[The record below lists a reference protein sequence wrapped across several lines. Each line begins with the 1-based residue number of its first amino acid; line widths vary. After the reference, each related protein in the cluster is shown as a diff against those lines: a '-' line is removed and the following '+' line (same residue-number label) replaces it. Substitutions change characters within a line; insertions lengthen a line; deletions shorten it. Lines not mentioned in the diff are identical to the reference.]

1 MSGETSWRRGSQ
13 RNGTRVEQDPSWASA
28 TDKKAAKL
36 WGSGWRRIHWWPY
49 GPNVRLRQSQALPF
63 RLHPMDNDDKRLRY
77 SLRSHLWGLST
88 IDRCRKCG
96 RTRVV
101 EKGTV
106 ALRIS
111 KDKGNGFA
119 GLSTCGSVWVCPVCA
134 AKVSRRRADEV
145 AQAVQ
150 AAADRGY
157 SASLLTLTARHHRGQ
172 RLKEVWNAVLK
183 AWQSM
188 LAGRFAQTF
197 RDVLGVK
204 HWVRVVEVTH
214 GANGW
219 HPHLH
224 VILIHDGRL
233 TADQL
238 ESALWPRWF
247 RALERQGMTAVQGA
261 GLDVRSSSDAVSEYL
276 VKSLAAEVTAGH
288 GKHGREGGRT
298 PFQIL
303 RSVTETGDAD
313 DLALWHEWEAAS
325 RGRRQFGWSK
335 GFRDWARLEP
345 EQSDEQI
352 AEEEPGGEDSHER
365 LIDRIEDLEDR
376 LSVHEAGDSVPFVP
390 KYVAQRV

>member
-1 MSGETSWRRGSQ
+1 MAATPGYRADAATSTKHVGDGHH
-13 RNGTRVEQDPSWASA
+13 GTDTLPAALGKYANSVSTAGQSA
-28 TDKKAAKL
+28 AQKHEA
-36 WGSGWRRIHWWPY
+36 
-49 GPNVRLRQSQALPF
+49 
-63 RLHPMDNDDKRLRY
+63 KRLRY
-77 SLRSHLWGLST
+77 ALRSDLWDLST
-88 IDRCRKCG
+88 IERCRKCG
-96 RTRVV
+96 KTPVG
-101 EKGTV
+101 EQGTV
-106 ALRIS
+106 GLRVTADS
-111 KDKGNGFA
+111 GSGFS
-119 GLSTCGSVWVCPVCA
+119 GLASCGSVWVCPVCA

-172 RLKEVWNAVLK
+172 RLKWVWNAVLK
-183 AWQSM
+183 AWRSM
-188 LAGRFAQTF
+188 LGGRFAQTF
-197 RDVLGVK
+197 REVLGVK

-214 GANGW
+214 GDNGW

-224 VILIHDGRL
+224 VILIHDGRQ
-233 TADQL
+233 TAEQL

-261 GLDVRSSSDAVSEYL
+261 GLDVRSSSDAVGEYL

-288 GKHGREGGRT
+288 AKQGRAGGRT

-325 RGRRQFGWSK
+325 RGRRQIGWSK
-335 GFRDWARLEP
+335 GFRDWARLAP

-352 AEEEPGGEDSHER
+352 AEEEPGGDDVLVLDAVAWRQVRREQGALLVEADKFGVPGAR
-365 LIDRIEDLEDR
+365 AWLRR
-376 LSVHEAGDSVPFVP
+376 AGVHWREVKV
-390 KYVAQRV
+390 VRQ

>member
-1 MSGETSWRRGSQ
+1 MAATAAYRA
-13 RNGTRVEQDPSWASA
+13 DSA
-28 TDKKAAKL
+28 TSTTHVGDGHHATDTLPAALGKSANSVSTA
-36 WGSGWRRIHWWPY
+36 G
-49 GPNVRLRQSQALPF
+49 QSAEQKHEA
-63 RLHPMDNDDKRLRY
+63 KRLRY
-77 SLRSHLWGLST
+77 SLRSHLWSLST

-119 GLSTCGSVWVCPVCA
+119 GLSTCGSVWACPVCA

-172 RLKEVWNAVLK
+172 RLKWVWNGVLK
-183 AWQSM
+183 AWRSM
-188 LAGRFAQTF
+188 LGGRFARTF
-197 RDVLGVK
+197 REVLGVR

-214 GANGW
+214 GDNGW

-233 TADQL
+233 SADQL

-288 GKHGREGGRT
+288 GKHGRAGGRT

-325 RGRRQFGWSK
+325 RGRRQMGWSK

-352 AEEEPGGEDSHER
+352 AAEEPGGEDVIRFDDDAWNQICFRQGELLVETDKFGLPGAR
-365 LIDRIEDLEDR
+365 AWLRR
-376 LSVHEAGDSVPFVP
+376 AGVQWTELQDV
-390 KYVAQRV
+390 RHT